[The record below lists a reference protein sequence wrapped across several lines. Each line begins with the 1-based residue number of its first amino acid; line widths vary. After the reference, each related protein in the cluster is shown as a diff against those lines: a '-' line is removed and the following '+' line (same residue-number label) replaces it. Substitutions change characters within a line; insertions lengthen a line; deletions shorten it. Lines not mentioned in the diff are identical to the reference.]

1 MDSAT
6 SDIISLTPAMGVSV
20 DSEITFAHKKEKK
33 QSLLGSLKNMTPS
46 LRYEWLLTDGRIGGY
61 VFDKE
66 ERCVK
71 LYTLD
76 TPGTCFT
83 NDMHHISFNAEE
95 WQMAKPQF
103 WKDLGVSRQD
113 GDQVLNKI
121 EIIFKMCL
129 LEDRCNAIKVRPF

>member
-6 SDIISLTPAMGVSV
+6 SDITSLTPVRGDSV
-20 DSEITFAHKKEKK
+20 NSEITFAPKRGRR
-33 QSLLGSLKNMTPS
+33 QSLLRSLKNITPS
-46 LRYEWLLTDGRIGGY
+46 EYKWPLTDGRIGGY

-83 NDMHHISFNAEE
+83 NDMQHISLNAEE
-95 WQMAKPQF
+95 WKMSKTKF

-121 EIIFKMCL
+121 EILFKMCL
-129 LEDRCNAIKVRPF
+129 LEDRCNAIRVRLF